1 MTLHEAIGVRVD
13 TDIKTGEKLTHS
25 EIYGRAIEFLGGLDA
40 VARFVPF
47 PVETLREKL
56 KSDPHLNNTAM
67 SRWDAASG
75 FVCSGVHCKFVGGGI
90 WSLYLRHG
98 IDAASNSDG
107 VCVLKEAARRLV
119 EREEAAK

>member
-25 EIYGRAIEFLGGLDA
+25 EIYGRAIEFLGGLDE

-47 PVETLREKL
+47 PVETLRKKL
-56 KSDPHLNNTAM
+56 KSDPFLNNTAM

-75 FVCSGVHCKFVGGGI
+75 FVCRRETASTSEAESGRCTVSTELTPPVHRTAYH
-90 WSLYLRHG
+90 S
-98 IDAASNSDG
+98 
-107 VCVLKEAARRLV
+107 
-119 EREEAAK
+119 